1 MEDTKNS
8 FDYSRLIEELEQ
20 LGKHRLFENA
30 KEEEIE
36 LFENTNKTILP
47 KNYKAWLKLTDG
59 GELFLPAGLQL
70 YGVVHTPT
78 IDVNNDDR
86 PDENYVVLGA
96 LASGDPILFRKGTEQ
111 ICIYNH
117 TAGRIEAD
125 EVYDNFYAFL
135 SDLKEIVN
143 IEE

>member
-1 MEDTKNS
+1 MGDEKNS
-8 FDYSRLIEELEQ
+8 FDYSGLIEEFKL
-20 LGKHRLFENA
+20 LGKHRLFESA
-30 KEEEIE
+30 KEEEID
-36 LFENTNKTILP
+36 LFENTNKIVLP
-47 KNYKAWLKLTDG
+47 KKYKAWLKLTDG

-70 YGVVHTPT
+70 YGVVHTPS
-78 IDVNNDDR
+78 IDINNDDR
-86 PDENYVVLGA
+86 PDGNYVVLGT
-96 LASGDPILFRKGTEQ
+96 LASGDPILFKKGSEQ

-125 EVYDNFYAFL
+125 EVYDDFYAFL